1 MVPAPQALLPSNLE
15 FAPRCQQG
23 CPFAKTGTPCAGW
36 AKPNV
41 TPVMGDPKPKGTT
54 SSSSSLLRSSS
65 PSSPLEPQRQS
76 STRPTPSAVGHGS
89 SAGDDMRIAAES
101 RLCGGRYRHVGGR
114 PVLGERW
121 GRVRRARGRPGAALG
136 GSRARGGGYYP
147 ETDRCGVTLH
157 PYGVTPDI
165 NQG

>member
-1 MVPAPQALLPSNLE
+1 MATITDRIGGHLAAISIATRRLRLGCVHSFQGPGAALRLAARHRRPQAKGHHLLLLLVATQILL
-15 FAPRCQQG
+15 FLALRQ
-23 CPFAKTGTPCAGW
+23 A
-36 AKPNV
+36 
-41 TPVMGDPKPKGTT
+41 TT
-54 SSSSSLLRSSS
+54 C
-65 PSSPLEPQRQS
+65 E
-76 STRPTPSAVGHGS
+76 
-89 SAGDDMRIAAES
+89 SAGPNP
-101 RLCGGRYRHVGGR
+101 RLCGRRYRHVGGR

-157 PYGVTPDI
+157 PDGVTPDI